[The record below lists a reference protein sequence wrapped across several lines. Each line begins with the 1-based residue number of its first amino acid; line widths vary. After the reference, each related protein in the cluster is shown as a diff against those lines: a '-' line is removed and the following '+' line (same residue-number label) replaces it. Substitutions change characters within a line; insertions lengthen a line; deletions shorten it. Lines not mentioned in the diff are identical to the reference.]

1 MNARLHTF
9 KVKDCTRDSCEHCGL
24 KYWQQVEWREGSVLR
39 CKVHCDPCIEAER
52 DLDKVCVVM
61 DKTKEKKKLLSSR
74 ENDKREEFDKLL
86 KKQSAK
92 LGVVLR
98 TIQNF
103 TKEQSH
109 SNKEQGS
116 ESRLPYKE

>member
-1 MNARLHTF
+1 M
-9 KVKDCTRDSCEHCGL
+9 
-24 KYWQQVEWREGSVLR
+24 LR